1 MTDPHPLPGS
11 DSIVDGLRLH
21 VVTRGSGDG
30 GTPPVLLLHGLAT
43 SSALWRDVARDLGHG
58 RLVLAPDLVGLGRS
72 ERPAGPG
79 RLGPG
84 RLGPGGQAAAL
95 LGLLDALGHS
105 RVVVVG
111 HEVGGAVAVA
121 LAARAP
127 ERVAALALLGSPLH
141 TDVLPLRWHL
151 PFLLPGAPAAL
162 SAAGG
167 RVPALTRLLLAGPLD
182 AGGLPPQGVLP
193 HADRLRGPGAV
204 AALSAAVRAVDPAA
218 VESDWRLVAASPPP
232 LLLLWGSDDR
242 VLSAAYGRRLAAE
255 VPDAVWVP
263 VAGGGHLLPEQCPE
277 RVAEEVAAFVGEAV
291 PTAQSADQ

>member
-11 DSIVDGLRLH
+11 DLVVDGLRLT
-21 VVTRGSGDG
+21 VVTRGNGDG

-58 RLVLAPDLVGLGRS
+58 RLVVAPDLVGLGRS
-72 ERPAGPG
+72 ERPVRSARLAPG
-79 RLGPG
+79 A
-84 RLGPGGQAAAL
+84 QAAAL

-141 TDVLPLRWHL
+141 ADVLPLRWHL

-162 SAAGG
+162 SAVGS
-167 RVPALTRLLLAGPLD
+167 RLPALTRLLLAGPLD
-182 AGGLPPQGVLP
+182 AGGLPPDGVLP
-193 HADRLRGPGAV
+193 HADRLRGPDAV
-204 AALSAAVRAVDPAA
+204 AALTAAVRSVDPAA

-255 VPDAVWVP
+255 APDAVWVP

-291 PTAQSADQ
+291 VPAG